1 MRNKKA
7 HDGNYPSHHIINAE
21 ILYTQ
26 NPQHDPTGVQ
36 RHPHNQKH
44 AHVEEQRVLS
54 YSLIVFG
61 ICRHKIV
68 IEQSKAHTL
77 LRHTRQC
84 RE

>member
-1 MRNKKA
+1 METTPPTTL
-7 HDGNYPSHHIINAE
+7 YNAE

>member
-1 MRNKKA
+1 MMETT
-7 HDGNYPSHHIINAE
+7 P
-21 ILYTQ
+21 
-26 NPQHDPTGVQ
+26 
-36 RHPHNQKH
+36 HPHNQKH